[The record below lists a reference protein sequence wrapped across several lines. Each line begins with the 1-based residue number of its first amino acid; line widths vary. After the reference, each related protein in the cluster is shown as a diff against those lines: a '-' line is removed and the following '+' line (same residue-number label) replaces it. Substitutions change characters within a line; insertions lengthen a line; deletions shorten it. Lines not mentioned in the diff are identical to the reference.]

1 MPYRLGLLITRHG
14 AIERDL
20 EQESLIGYV
29 WEWVARGNR
38 VLHPGCMAP
47 WAKSL
52 IDLGSWIA
60 QSRVIVP
67 EQTEWSSDGC
77 TFHLVQIKW
86 QRLLLMEMLRNWLVC
101 AATNSRKHTHTHS
114 IGLWNGYTQDDFQDS
129 YCLFSLY
136 QLTTTH
142 AKYTA
147 HIAQLTCIQW
157 RSTWYGNVWPLPYLE
172 FCEVPSPLFHLCFVL
187 YFSTN
192 RLMENRNVALL

>member
-101 AATNSRKHTHTHS
+101 AATNSRKHTHTHTLDRALEW
-114 IGLWNGYTQDDFQDS
+114 IHPGW
-129 YCLFSLY
+129 FS
-136 QLTTTH
+136 
-142 AKYTA
+142 
-147 HIAQLTCIQW
+147 
-157 RSTWYGNVWPLPYLE
+157 G
-172 FCEVPSPLFHLCFVL
+172 FVL
-187 YFSTN
+187 PFLSLSTDNNTCQVHGSYSPAYMHTVAEHLVWQCVATAIPWILWSTFSSFSSLFCPVFFN
-192 RLMENRNVALL
+192 Q